1 MQVFRLTKSL
11 YANDLSGTGAALAGG
26 RWNKK
31 GRAVL
36 YTSENTALALLEI
49 VVNIPP
55 MFKPDL
61 QLITLEIPEEK
72 ILNIEQEELPDNWY
86 RYPSPH
92 SLKELAEQSYLNLE
106 ILGIKVPS
114 AIVHNQY
121 NLILNPLSPY
131 FKEVKI
137 SSKAPFIF
145 DPRLYQGT

>member
-1 MQVFRLTKSL
+1 MQVYRLTKST

-31 GRAVL
+31 GRAVI

-72 ILNIEQEELPDNWY
+72 IQIIDKEALPDNWY
-86 RYPSPH
+86 HYPSPGR
-92 SLKELAEQSYLNLE
+92 LKELAEKSYQNLE
-106 ILGIKVPS
+106 YLGIKVPS
-114 AIVHNQY
+114 AIVHNQF

-137 SSKAPFIF
+137 SSNTPFIF
-145 DPRLYQGT
+145 DPRLYQKI